1 MLTDRAFASEGES
14 RMSPKTGQVS
24 LRAPVPADA
33 EARAALGISA
43 AINRMYGFVSDTPD
57 IMTGDHAERWFEK
70 TVNHPNAWVIE
81 EDGKLAGEIRL
92 DNLNEHDRRARL
104 VIGLFNE
111 RHLGRGIGR
120 QAIDLVLQQAFGP
133 LGLHRVDLR
142 VLSFNIRAIRCYEAC
157 GFRLEGIERESAL
170 VGGEWHDDWIM
181 AILEQDFR
189 ARTAA
194 RQAGRNETGRQP
206 LHAARK
212 NKDA

>member
-1 MLTDRAFASEGES
+1 MLTDRAFESEGES

-57 IMTGDHAERWFEK
+57 VMTSDHTECWLQG
-70 TVNHPNAWVIE
+70 VLNHPNAWVIE
-81 EDGKLAGEIRL
+81 EDGKLVGGVGLNSL
-92 DNLNEHDRRARL
+92 DKVDRRARL
-104 VIGLFNE
+104 AIGMFNE
-111 RHLGRGIGR
+111 RHIGRGIGR
-120 QAIDLVLQQAFGP
+120 KAIDLVLQQAFGP

-170 VGGEWHDDWIM
+170 VDGEWHDDWIM

-194 RQAGRNETGRQP
+194 RQAGR
-206 LHAARK
+206 
-212 NKDA
+212 D

>member
-1 MLTDRAFASEGES
+1 MLTDRAFESEGES

-43 AINRMYGFVSDTPD
+43 AINRMYGFVSETPD
-57 IMTGDHAERWFEK
+57 IMTSDHAERWFEK

-81 EDGKLAGEIRL
+81 EDGKLVGGVGLNNL
-92 DNLNEHDRRARL
+92 DKVDRRARL
-104 VIGLFNE
+104 AIGLFNE

-194 RQAGRNETGRQP
+194 RQAGRS
-206 LHAARK
+206 
-212 NKDA
+212 

>member
-1 MLTDRAFASEGES
+1 MKPE
-14 RMSPKTGQVS
+14 TGQVS

-33 EARAALGISA
+33 GARAALGISA
-43 AINRMYGFVSDTPD
+43 GINRMYGFVSKTQDVPVV
-57 IMTGDHAERWFEK
+57 MTVDHAERWIQGLL
-70 TVNHPNAWVIE
+70 NHPNAWIVE
-81 EDGKLAGEIRL
+81 EYGKLAGEVRL
-92 DNLNEHDRRARL
+92 DNLNEADRRARL
-104 VIGLFNE
+104 AIGLFNE

-120 QAIDLVLQQAFGP
+120 KAINLVLQQAFGP

-181 AILEQDFR
+181 AILEQDFD

-194 RQAGRNETGRQP
+194 RQAGRS
-206 LHAARK
+206 
-212 NKDA
+212 